1 MDDADPGLE
10 GCPEPVCD
18 PVRGQ
23 IRTVMNEVSAFGGT
37 LQLSFSLMSQNRNR
51 KSSGSDKVCGSSLF
65 RHRPDARGALQQS
78 PILQSDIDKV
88 REMNYNGKRG
98 LKSLWPFTQLNEQT
112 PIGEIKVA
120 AVFVFLLKVSRHRTA
135 FSTAP

>member
-1 MDDADPGLE
+1 
-10 GCPEPVCD
+10 
-18 PVRGQ
+18 
-23 IRTVMNEVSAFGGT
+23 MNEVSAFGGT

-112 PIGEIKVA
+112 RA
-120 AVFVFLLKVSRHRTA
+120 DLCLLMNLVQKRI
-135 FSTAP
+135 